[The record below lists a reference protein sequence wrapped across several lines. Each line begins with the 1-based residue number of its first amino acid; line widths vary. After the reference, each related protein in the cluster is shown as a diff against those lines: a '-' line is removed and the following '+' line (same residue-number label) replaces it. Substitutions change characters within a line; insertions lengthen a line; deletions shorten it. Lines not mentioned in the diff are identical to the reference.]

1 MKELFEFFQEILCD
15 IDLQK
20 EYNINIVTMKPV
32 EKPKEVETDMMEQEE
47 EVVIA
52 EHPNLEMF
60 NDAVDAVET
69 LLQAVLGLLEQG
81 VQDMEEQDLEE
92 GDEEWE
98 KEFEV

>member
-98 KEFEV
+98 KEVEV

>member
-1 MKELFEFFQEILCD
+1 MKELFEFFEEILCD

-47 EVVIA
+47 EAVIA

-69 LLQAVLGLLEQG
+69 LL
-81 VQDMEEQDLEE
+81 
-92 GDEEWE
+92 
-98 KEFEV
+98 

>member
-32 EKPKEVETDMMEQEE
+32 EKQKEVETDMMEQEE

-98 KEFEV
+98 KEVEV

>member
-1 MKELFEFFQEILCD
+1 MKELFEFFEEILCD

-32 EKPKEVETDMMEQEE
+32 EKQKEVETDMMEQEE

-92 GDEEWE
+92 EDEEWE
-98 KEFEV
+98 KEVEV

>member
-69 LLQAVLGLLEQG
+69 LLQAVLSLLEQG

-98 KEFEV
+98 KEVEV

>member
-1 MKELFEFFQEILCD
+1 MKELFEFFEEILCD

-47 EVVIA
+47 EAVIA

-92 GDEEWE
+92 GDEEW
-98 KEFEV
+98 

>member
-47 EVVIA
+47 EAVIA

-69 LLQAVLGLLEQG
+69 LLQAVLSLLEQG
-81 VQDMEEQDLEE
+81 VQDMQEQDLEE

-98 KEFEV
+98 KEVEV